1 MSSEDALAAMRAKL
15 STLEAENTARAAL
28 LDRSRGEA
36 VAESKEKLD
45 KQGKIQG
52 EVFAR
57 LQERNRRAKAAG
69 GWVTESTVGEKPG
82 DESDFGFEE
91 DDAENDRRAGYRA
104 AAEPEPA
111 FGGRPAPLPKVE
123 APPAPQSPPP
133 VPGRH
138 RRGAAHTD
146 DDDFANTDW
155 LAT

>member
-28 LDRSRGEA
+28 LDRSRDEA

-69 GWVTESTVGEKPG
+69 GWATESTVGEKPD

-91 DDAENDRRAGYRA
+91 DDAEKDRRAGYRA
-104 AAEPEPA
+104 AGEPEPA
-111 FGGRPAPLPKVE
+111 FGGRAVPLPKVE
-123 APPAPQSPPP
+123 TPPVPQPPP

-138 RRGAAHTD
+138 RRGAAHGD
-146 DDDFANTDW
+146 EDDFADTDW